1 MQMCRFIAYRHQQ
14 QDNQHRCTLHVLN
27 MCLLFGDNQ
36 TWFHFEGGGGG
47 AARLKP
53 EDSGD
58 ASRKRKKHHLN
69 YI

>member
-47 AARLKP
+47 LRGSNPRILETQVEK
-53 EDSGD
+53 E
-58 ASRKRKKHHLN
+58 KN
-69 YI
+69 IT